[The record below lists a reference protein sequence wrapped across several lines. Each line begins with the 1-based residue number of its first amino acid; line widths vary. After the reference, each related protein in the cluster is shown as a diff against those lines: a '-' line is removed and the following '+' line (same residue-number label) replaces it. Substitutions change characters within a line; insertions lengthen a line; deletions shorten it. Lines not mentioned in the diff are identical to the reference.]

1 MINIQFYKGKRE
13 YIMNINGILVTAGLA
28 ILVAGP
34 GFAQAPRGQSQP
46 SAPAVETRTPKWNT
60 DAPWEV
66 YGLAGKPNFKTLHV
80 YSNGVDQGTDP
91 DARVRQMLQ
100 LDPPYGQ

>member
-1 MINIQFYKGKRE
+1 MS
-13 YIMNINGILVTAGLA
+13 MNRMLIAAGLA

-34 GFAQAPRGQSQP
+34 AVAQAPRGQSQS
-46 SAPAVETRTPKWNT
+46 SAEGLQTRTLTWKT

-80 YSNGVDQGTDP
+80 YSNGEDQRTDP

-100 LDPPYGQ
+100 LDPPYRQ